1 MLKIPEEPEKFIYYC
16 VILLP
21 GFLTLGLV
29 VHVTEQNLSE
39 FAFTYIAVAISV
51 FQYVLAD
58 AVLGMW
64 ERLRRFLCRVQRKGQ
79 TDGSNEVI
87 GRQSLLAT
95 AFVILSMSGFMS
107 LVIIGAVQSDQ
118 VLSTIRRLAPFRIDR
133 LGASEPLVHLV
144 KNEQRIQ
151 EIDERPTDAMLNQNY
166 DKTAAKCSRAP
177 YSMYARVTADGKTY
191 EGRISY
197 YNGAAGKQGLPFL
210 LSPACRV
217 LDGPPEQVEVVPG
230 PGVMIFD
237 NELKRVEFLEMYAS
251 ACWRLLNPDAP
262 PAFKCPKKGP

>member
-51 FQYVLAD
+51 VQYVLAD
-58 AVLGMW
+58 AVLGAW
-64 ERLRRFLCRVQRKGQ
+64 ARLRRILGRVLWRGRI
-79 TDGSNEVI
+79 DGSNGAI

-95 AFVILSMSGFMS
+95 VLVISAMSAFVS
-107 LVIIGAVQSDQ
+107 LAIINAVQSDQ
-118 VLSTIRRLAPFRIDR
+118 VLGTIRKLAPFRIDR

-151 EIDERPTDAMLNQNY
+151 EIDERPTDVMINQHY
-166 DKTAAKCSRAP
+166 DKQAAKCSRAP
-177 YSMYARVTADGKTY
+177 YSMYARVTADDKTY

-197 YNGAAGKQGLPFL
+197 YNGSAGKQGLPFL

-237 NELKRVEFLEMYAS
+237 NELNRVEFLEMYAS

-262 PAFKCPKKGP
+262 PAGKCPKKAP